1 MELNALVNLTLRC
14 TSMRI
19 ATRPDI
25 VLRSSWTVG
34 ELLLRDMLA
43 GVSCWDGL
51 NSCFMCIL
59 MDLLGGNTML
69 VALFWL
75 NPFDSAYLVR
85 FPTFEIVKER
95 QR

>member
-19 ATRPDI
+19 ATIPDI

-43 GVSCWDGL
+43 G
-51 NSCFMCIL
+51 FF
-59 MDLLGGNTML
+59 LLGRFEL
-69 VALFWL
+69 LFHVHIYGFIRW
-75 NPFDSAYLVR
+75 
-85 FPTFEIVKER
+85 
-95 QR
+95 